1 MPGVFTRNQYK
12 LEDSFS
18 ADSAMLTFTGG
29 VDPAL
34 IQNINFN
41 YSQNITRLYEVGGP
55 GAGQKQR
62 TYYVGGRTQGQ
73 AGVARVVGPKT
84 SMAAFYTNYG
94 NVCAAKSNSIKLSFS
109 PACSGTAPGAAGLVT
124 AAVAAAV
131 GEGGGQSA
139 YTLVGTVITNIGFS
153 VQAMDMVFN
162 ENSALQFVD
171 MEYDGQ

>member
-1 MPGVFTRNQYK
+1 MAAVFTRNQYK

-41 YSQNITRLYEVGGP
+41 YSQNVTRLYEVGGS
-55 GAGQKQR
+55 GAGKKQR

-73 AGVARVVGPKT
+73 AGIARVVGPKT
-84 SMAAFYTNYG
+84 SMANFYKTYG
-94 NVCAAKSNSIKLSFS
+94 DVCAAKNNSIEVSFQ
-109 PACSGTAPGAAGLVT
+109 AGCAAG
-124 AAVAAAV
+124 
-131 GEGGGQSA
+131 GQGA
-139 YTLVGTVITNIGFS
+139 YTLAGVVITNIGFA

-171 MEYDGQ
+171 LDYAGA

>member
-1 MPGVFTRNQYK
+1 MASVFSRNQYK

-34 IQNINFN
+34 VQNINFN
-41 YSQNITRLYEVGGP
+41 YSQNVTRLYEVGGP

-73 AGVARVVGPKT
+73 AGIARVIGPKT
-84 SMAAFYTNYG
+84 SMAAFYRTYG
-94 NVCAAKSNSIKLSFS
+94 DVCRAMANAIEVAFQAGCAA
-109 PACSGTAPGAAGLVT
+109 GGL
-124 AAVAAAV
+124 
-131 GEGGGQSA
+131 GA
-139 YTLVGTVITNIGFS
+139 YTLLGAVIVNIGFA

-171 MEYDGQ
+171 LDYQEA

>member
-1 MPGVFTRNQYK
+1 MPGVFTRNQYQ

-18 ADSAMLTFTGG
+18 ADSAILTFTGG

-41 YSQNITRLYEVGGP
+41 YSQNVTRLYEIGGP
-55 GAGQKQR
+55 GAGKKQR

-84 SMAAFYTNYG
+84 AMKNFYTTYG
-94 NVCAAKSNSIKLSFS
+94 DVCKAKENSIKLSFE
-109 PACSGTAPGAAGLVT
+109 PGCTTQNKASYILQGV
-124 AAVAAAV
+124 
-131 GEGGGQSA
+131 
-139 YTLVGTVITNIGFS
+139 VITNIGFS

-162 ENSALQFVD
+162 ENTALQFVD
-171 MEYDGQ
+171 LEYEGA